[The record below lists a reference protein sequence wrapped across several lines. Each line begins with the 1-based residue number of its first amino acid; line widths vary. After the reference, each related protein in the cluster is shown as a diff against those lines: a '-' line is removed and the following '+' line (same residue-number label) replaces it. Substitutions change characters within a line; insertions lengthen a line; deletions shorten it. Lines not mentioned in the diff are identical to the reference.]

1 MKKNN
6 QPTIKEQFVAVANV
20 LRTDGH
26 EDLATF
32 IDGRVALL
40 EKRSSAE
47 RKPKNTEA
55 NKALDEMILSVL
67 KGKDNPIS
75 ATAIYKEV
83 GETPIEG
90 IETLSLPR
98 ITNRLTTLKNA
109 GVIER
114 VQDKKNVGFR
124 II

>member
-1 MKKNN
+1 MKKDNT
-6 QPTIKEQFVAVANV
+6 PTIKEQFVAVANV
-20 LRTDGH
+20 LRNDGH

-47 RKPKNTEA
+47 RKPKNAEA

-67 KGKDNPIS
+67 KGKDAPIS
-75 ATAIYKEV
+75 ATAIYNEV
-83 GETPIEG
+83 DGNPIEG